1 MARVTTGHLAGPE
14 IHPPHSRS
22 RIAELLK
29 PIYGDVEFTPAILR
43 REDLPPPSPV
53 SWSSTMRASVDEAR
67 ASVPLYEEAEDV
79 IYQYEDEEE
88 EDHQVRNNEQWT
100 M

>member
-1 MARVTTGHLAGPE
+1 VARVTTGHLAGPG

-29 PIYGDVEFTPAILR
+29 PIYGDVEFTPAILS
-43 REDLPPPSPV
+43 REDLPPPKPRFLV
-53 SWSSTMRASVDEAR
+53 QYHAASVDEAR

-88 EDHQVRNNEQWT
+88 EGHQVRNNEQWT